1 MIYIVLLNYNGT
13 ADTIACLESLASLTT
28 PDVRHIVVDNASKSG
43 AIETLEKWA
52 YGTDYELLTAEQSA
66 ALEYPR
72 HHMTLITSPENV
84 GYAAGNNI
92 GIRLALKDPACEM
105 VWLLNNDTVVAPDA
119 LDQLKARCT
128 ETPRIGICGST
139 LLYYDDRRTTQACGG
154 AFNGMIGRPRQ
165 LGALLDIDN
174 LPDRA
179 TIEAELDYVVG
190 ASMLVTRRLLET
202 IGLLGEQYFLY
213 CEEVDW
219 ATRAK
224 GQFDLGWAPGS
235 FVYHKEGASIGTSA
249 RSRPSETSIYY
260 MNNSTLRFMRA
271 YYPMTT
277 PLALARIIA
286 IGLRFVLKRDRRAAQ
301 AVALAILDFCR
312 GRRRRGPLQTYP

>member
-13 ADTIACLESLASLTT
+13 ADTIACLESLAHLIT
-28 PDVRHIVVDNASKSG
+28 PNVRHIVVDNASKSG
-43 AIETLEKWA
+43 ALEALESWA
-52 YGTDYELLTAEQSA
+52 GDADYELLTAEQSVV
-66 ALEYPR
+66 LEAPR
-72 HHMTLITSPENV
+72 RRLTLITSPENV
-84 GYAAGNNI
+84 GFAAGNNI

-105 VWLLNNDTVVAPDA
+105 VWLLNNDTIVEPDA
-119 LDQLKARCT
+119 LDQLKARCV
-128 ETPRIGICGST
+128 ESPGIGICGST

-154 AFNGMIGRPRQ
+154 AFNGVIGRPRQ

-190 ASMLVTRRLLET
+190 ASMLVTRRMIES
-202 IGLLGEQYFLY
+202 IGSLGEQYFLY

-219 ATRAK
+219 AARAK

-235 FVYHKEGASIGTSA
+235 FVYHKEGGSIGTSA

-260 MNNSTLRFMRA
+260 MNNSTLRFMRT
-271 YYPMTT
+271 YYPMTM
-277 PLALARIIA
+277 PIALARVIA
-286 IGLRFVLKRDRRAAQ
+286 IGLRFAVKGDRRAAETVVL
-301 AVALAILDFCR
+301 AVMDFFS
-312 GRRRRGPLQTYP
+312 GHRRRGPLNPSP